1 MRNDCLQELFGSV
14 LSILEQHAC
23 VIVPGLGGFVVNES
37 PARFSSEED
46 TFYPPRREI
55 FFNSLLSHNDGLLV
69 QDYMK
74 RGKSFDEASRCVDE
88 AVSIIQKEL
97 ESGRT
102 VLAGDWGV
110 LSREGKFYRFV
121 QVRQVLK
128 NRTTF
133 GLQEFYFPKIH
144 QKCSSVAEEDVKPLE
159 AKFSFKPLAVGLATI
174 FALLFVVQPL
184 QNEGANNIASLQSA
198 TMLMANLNAEVSMK
212 NQQITILQDELDHY
226 ENATE
231 GFYLILNDFTDL
243 SDAQNYMKHY
253 GDLLP
258 DDACVISLK
267 NKFFVS
273 VASSHSKED
282 LQTKKEGLS
291 IEEDLLDKSYILSVT
306 KLAR

>member
-97 ESGRT
+97 ESGKT

-110 LSREGKFYRFV
+110 LSREGKFFRFV

-128 NRTTF
+128 NRTSF

-144 QKCSSVAEEDVKPLE
+144 QTSSPVSEENVQSLD
-159 AKFSFKPLAVGLATI
+159 AKFSFKPLVVGLATV

-198 TMLMANLNAEVSMK
+198 TMLMANLNAEVSTK
-212 NQQITILQDELDHY
+212 NQQITILQDELDLY
-226 ENATE
+226 QNASE
-231 GFYLILNDFTDL
+231 GFYLVLSDFTKLD
-243 SDAQNYMKHY
+243 DARNYMKKY
-253 GDLLP
+253 GDVLP
-258 DDACVISLK
+258 EDACVISLK

-273 VASSHSKED
+273 VASSLSKEE
-282 LQTKKEGLS
+282 LQMKKEGLL
-291 IEEDLLDKSYILSVT
+291 IEEDLLNKSYILSVT
-306 KLAR
+306 KLPR

>member
-37 PARFSSEED
+37 PARFSSDED

-97 ESGRT
+97 ESGKT

-110 LSREGKFYRFV
+110 LSREGKFFRFV

-128 NRTTF
+128 NRTSF

-144 QKCSSVAEEDVKPLE
+144 QTSTPVSEENVQSLD
-159 AKFSFKPLAVGLATI
+159 AKFSFKPLVVGLATV

-198 TMLMANLNAEVSMK
+198 TMLMANLNAEVSTK
-212 NQQITILQDELDHY
+212 NQQITILQDELDLY
-226 ENATE
+226 QSASE
-231 GFYLILNDFTDL
+231 GFYLVL
-243 SDAQNYMKHY
+243 SDFAKLDDARNYMKKY
-253 GDLLP
+253 GDVLP
-258 DDACVISLK
+258 EDACVISLK

-273 VASSHSKED
+273 VASSLSKEE
-282 LQTKKEGLS
+282 LQMKKEGLL
-291 IEEDLLDKSYILSVT
+291 IEEDLLNKSYILSVT
-306 KLAR
+306 KLPR